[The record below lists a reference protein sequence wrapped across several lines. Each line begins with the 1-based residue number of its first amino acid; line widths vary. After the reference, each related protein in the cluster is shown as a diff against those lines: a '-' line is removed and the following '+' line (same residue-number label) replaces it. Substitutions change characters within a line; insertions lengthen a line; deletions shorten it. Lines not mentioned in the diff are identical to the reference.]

1 MEIFRIDDTE
11 AGREDVEEE
20 KEVCRDMPAIDVAFT
35 AALIGLEFGGAGAAR
50 AGSPARSTNVFLLR
64 WPGGGGSIVDDL
76 TLLTD
81 GGSSANF
88 PGEGMRLG

>member
-1 MEIFRIDDTE
+1 M
-11 AGREDVEEE
+11 
-20 KEVCRDMPAIDVAFT
+20 DVAFT
-35 AALIGLEFGGAGAAR
+35 AALIGRELGGAGAAL

-64 WPGGGGSIVDDL
+64 FPGGGGSMVDDL

-81 GGSSANF
+81 AGSSASF